1 MAADKTIPYMAGY
14 GYITKALTGI
24 KSAAT
29 PDRFSLD
36 FLSTVLNLKGGSPK
50 PVIPFLKR
58 TGFLKS
64 DGTPTDLYTQFRNS
78 SQSGAAAAKALK
90 TGYQPLYQ
98 LNEYVHSLDDK
109 ALNGVIVQ
117 ATGWDEASPNV
128 KNAAGSFKAL
138 RDFANFD
145 AKLKDKK
152 DAGSG
157 SAADEKKKE
166 RTDGD
171 GDDPDVREIR
181 LGYTI
186 NLNLP
191 QTSDIAVF
199 NAIFKSLKEHL
210 L

>member
-1 MAADKTIPYMAGY
+1 VAAGQIPYMSGY

-29 PDRFSLD
+29 PDRFSVD
-36 FLSTVLNLKGGSPK
+36 FLGTVLSLKGGSAR

-78 SQSGAAAAKALK
+78 AQTGAAAAKALR
-90 TGYQPLYQ
+90 TGYEPLYQ
-98 LNEYVHSLDDK
+98 INEYVHSLNDQD
-109 ALNGVIVQ
+109 LTGVIVQ
-117 ATGWDEASPNV
+117 ATGWDESSPNV
-128 KNAAGSFKAL
+128 KAAAGSFKAL
-138 RDFANFD
+138 RDFADFG
-145 AKLKDKK
+145 AKLKDRKEP
-152 DAGSG
+152 GSG
-157 SAADEKKKE
+157 TEKKSE
-166 RTDGD
+166 QTADG
-171 GDDPDVREIR
+171 GDDSEVREIR

-191 QTSDIAVF
+191 QTSDISVF